1 MVGSMASLAVRI
13 VALVI
18 LLGALDEIIAG
29 VSSGRYGDM
38 AEAGFLAGAIFKPV
52 LYIIISVF
60 VWWRALSLSRYLVP
74 GGASDTANSTAGLT
88 APSLMATGMFVTG
101 LWFAMSQLPRVVS
114 NMLVVAG
121 GGHLNWTALVPFVV
135 AILLMTFARR
145 LGLRASN
152 G

>member
-1 MVGSMASLAVRI
+1 MVRSLATVAVRI
-13 VALVI
+13 VALMI
-18 LLGALDEIIAG
+18 FLGALDEIIAG

-38 AEAGFLAGAIFKPV
+38 AEAGFLGGAIFKPV
-52 LYIIISVF
+52 LYIF
-60 VWWRALSLSRYLVP
+60 VSLVAWWRALSLSHYLVP
-74 GGASDTANSTAGLT
+74 GGAADTANSTAGLT
-88 APSLMATGMFVTG
+88 TPSLMATGMFVTG

-135 AILLMTFARR
+135 AVLLMIFARR

-152 G
+152 S